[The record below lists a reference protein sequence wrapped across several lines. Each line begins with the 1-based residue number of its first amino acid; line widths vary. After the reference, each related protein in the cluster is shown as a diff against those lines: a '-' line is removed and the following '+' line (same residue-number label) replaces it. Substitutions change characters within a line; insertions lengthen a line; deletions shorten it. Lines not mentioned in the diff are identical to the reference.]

1 MPPTRPRGRR
11 ISVKA
16 IAFRASTYFVAAWGT
31 LVILSAGLYPHSR
44 LVTLAVA
51 LYTTIPIVAF
61 ALWRGWPF
69 YPGAVFRLL
78 VVRPFWYTQLLLPL
92 VSAAGV
98 IGLIL
103 GAPFGQSIDV
113 GRAFAGTMLGVAIV
127 VLVLGY
133 LGARRLVVRRVDVD
147 VPGLASEFDGLRIAQ
162 LSDLHIGPH
171 TNRRFLE
178 RVVKATQSVAPDL
191 IAVTGDLIDDRAE
204 DVAAYARALGWLN
217 APLGLYMIAGNHDV
231 YAGWDEVERSLR
243 EAKLGTVLVN
253 DVHVLK

>member
-31 LVILSAGLYPHSR
+31 LVILSAGLYPHST

-92 VSAAGV
+92 VSGAGLL
-98 IGLIL
+98 GLLL
-103 GAPFGQSIDV
+103 GAPFGHALEF
-113 GRAFAGTMLGVAIV
+113 GRALAGTMLV
-127 VLVLGY
+127 
-133 LGARRLVVRRVDVD
+133 
-147 VPGLASEFDGLRIAQ
+147 IA
-162 LSDLHIGPH
+162 
-171 TNRRFLE
+171 
-178 RVVKATQSVAPDL
+178 
-191 IAVTGDLIDDRAE
+191 
-204 DVAAYARALGWLN
+204 
-217 APLGLYMIAGNHDV
+217 
-231 YAGWDEVERSLR
+231 
-243 EAKLGTVLVN
+243 TVL
-253 DVHVLK
+253 L